1 MCCSSS
7 SYDDRPSLLNG
18 IRSGLELR
26 LFLSGGEPTISSS
39 RLRRRVNE
47 LGAIALADSCPLSST
62 RRPLVVIRKKGRGT
76 EWNSVHLFEMF
87 LTKPD
92 RNGVEPPGV
101 RGTPFVLSISAR
113 RESSDWSS
121 FVKSSGGDAGCGGGR
136 GGDQSV
142 RFFGGDHALALPEL
156 PGLGGEPESD
166 SEP

>member
-1 MCCSSS
+1 M
-7 SYDDRPSLLNG
+7 LNG

-26 LFLSGGEPTISSS
+26 LFLSGGDPTISSS
-39 RLRRRVNE
+39 SLRRRVNE
-47 LGAIALADSCPLSST
+47 LGAIDLADSCPLSST
-62 RRPLVVIRKKGRGT
+62 RRPLVVIRKGSLGT

-101 RGTPFVLSISAR
+101 RGTPLVLSNSAR

-136 GGDQSV
+136 GGDQSL
-142 RFFGGDHALALPEL
+142 RLFGFGGDHALALPEL
-156 PGLGGEPESD
+156 PGLGGEPEFE